1 MDDYFYI
8 TGDVWKKMEDKAKK
22 TIMNTVVDS
31 EFGMD
36 GLSNILSKFVLGGI
50 TGEEIEEQ
58 LGESRDY
65 EQLLR
70 FIDDDPT
77 VTSGAKGTTIYLAQ
91 SAQGGNRKARKN
103 KSRKNQTRK
112 NKSRKIQ
119 TRKNKS
125 RKNKSRK
132 NKSRKN
138 KSHKNKSRK
147 NKTRRNKRR

>member
-22 TIMNTVVDS
+22 TIMNTVVGS
-31 EFGMD
+31 EFGVD
-36 GLSNILSKFVLGGI
+36 GLSNILSKFVPGGI

-58 LGESRDY
+58 LGESSDY

-77 VTSGAKGTTIYLAQ
+77 VTSGAKGTTISLARGARSG
-91 SAQGGNRKARKN
+91 SAGGNRKARRKTRKN
-103 KSRKNQTRK
+103 KSRKNK
-112 NKSRKIQ
+112 

-125 RKNKSRK
+125 RKNKSR
-132 NKSRKN
+132 R
-138 KSHKNKSRK
+138 
-147 NKTRRNKRR
+147 KTRRKTR